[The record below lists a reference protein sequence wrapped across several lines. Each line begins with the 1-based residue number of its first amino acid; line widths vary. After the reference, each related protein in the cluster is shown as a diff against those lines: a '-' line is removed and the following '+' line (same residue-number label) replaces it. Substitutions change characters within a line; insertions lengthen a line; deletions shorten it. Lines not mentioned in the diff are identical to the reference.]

1 MTGGL
6 IYPRPPG
13 GAFAPFRAS
22 APPKTRPDLPLAL
35 QSMRLGVV
43 LEREFHRLTVLNG
56 DPSPPGG
63 RITKTR
69 KVPMDLGE
77 K

>member
-1 MTGGL
+1 
-6 IYPRPPG
+6 
-13 GAFAPFRAS
+13 
-22 APPKTRPDLPLAL
+22 
-35 QSMRLGVV
+35 MRLGVV